1 MTPLRIIV
9 IAAAIAASNCN
20 GSPTAPSEVH
30 GPEGQG
36 GESGESGTQYA
47 ISETAT
53 EVRAG
58 VRLIINYNSTQ
69 QVFSGTVENTTNAT
83 VTQVRVEIHLSNGVE
98 LGPTPRVDLAPGE
111 TKPVE
116 LDARGQTFTHYSVHV
131 EIGSS
136 TA

>member
-1 MTPLRIIV
+1 MKRLRIIA
-9 IAAAIAASNCN
+9 IAAAIAAINCN
-20 GSPTAPSEVH
+20 SAPTAPSEVH

-47 ISETAT
+47 LSETAT

-58 VRLIINYNSTQ
+58 VRLIISYNSAQ
-69 QVFSGTVENTTNAT
+69 RVFSGTVENETNAT

-98 LGPTPRVDLAPGE
+98 LGPSPRVDLAAGE
-111 TKPVE
+111 TRPVE
-116 LDARGQTFTHYSVHV
+116 LDARGQSFTHYSVHV